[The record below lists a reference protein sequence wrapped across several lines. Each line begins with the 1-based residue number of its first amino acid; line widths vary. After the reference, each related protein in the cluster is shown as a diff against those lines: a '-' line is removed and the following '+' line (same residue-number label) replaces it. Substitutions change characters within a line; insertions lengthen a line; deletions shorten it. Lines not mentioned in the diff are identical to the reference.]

1 MIVAFAFAVT
11 IVLIGLAVAEFIRDS
26 DQIALTD
33 GSRSA
38 YASKS
43 RMYW

>member
-1 MIVAFAFAVT
+1 VIVAFALAIT

-33 GSRSA
+33 GSRSL
-38 YASKS
+38 YASKG
-43 RMYW
+43 RVYW